1 MNRVELLVWCL
12 LALVLLGGI
21 SCAAELQQ
29 GRFVYRSEI
38 QDVQFLIEIPAGKLG
53 HAIEIPFTATSPS
66 GAGASFEGVMTGVPS
81 EGLWSVSFTDSFNN
95 TGKGTIMLRPGL
107 VFLTLK
113 LEQTEEPRCSRFYGS
128 MRLVKEG

>member
-1 MNRVELLVWCL
+1 MQRCLQVLVACL
-12 LALVLLGGI
+12 LMGCGVIGHGENLPD
-21 SCAAELQQ
+21 
-29 GRFVYRSEI
+29 GRFVYRSEP
-38 QDVQFLIEIPAGKLG
+38 QDVEFEISIPSGKTG
-53 HAIEIPFTATSPS
+53 AAVAIPFSARSLSGKGPSPE
-66 GAGASFEGVMTGVPS
+66 GQLEGVAA
-81 EGLWSVSFTDSFNN
+81 EGLWTVSFTDTFGN